1 MYAKMPTQGMGFD
14 WNIFGQIV
22 QSGVQAAGSIWGSPQ
37 GGNVLPSYPAGYPTT
52 YPTTTG
58 EIPVQK
64 AGFAGGDLL
73 TVGLILGGGFL
84 LFKTLGKRR

>member
-1 MYAKMPTQGMGFD
+1 MGFD

-37 GGNVLPSYPAGYPTT
+37 AGNTIPSNIPGRP
-52 YPTTTG
+52 PDNVPDTG
-58 EIPVQK
+58 EIPIQQ